1 LEDYL
6 ENLYREALQ
15 KELEEARQTELD
27 GVEIIKRIKKDLVS
41 NKLVRFNKGYISLR
55 RFC

>member
-15 KELEEARQTELD
+15 KELEEARQIELE
-27 GVEIIKRIKKDLVS
+27 GVERIKRTKK
-41 NKLVRFNKGYISLR
+41 RFGIQ
-55 RFC
+55 

>member
-6 ENLYREALQ
+6 ENLYREALK
-15 KELEEARQTELD
+15 KELEEARQIELE
-27 GVEIIKRIKKDLVS
+27 GVERIKRIKKDLVS